1 MPQPYNHAV
10 VTDAGISLLNKA
22 QAGQCAIQFTRIA
35 TGNGIYEAAEKT
47 ASALQKRTGLKSEKN
62 SYPLSSVGLMPG
74 GGVKVTAMITN
85 QDPSTGETLVNEG
98 YYINEIGLF
107 AREKGAEENNEVL
120 YSITTA
126 VEDGDYMP
134 AYDAGNPTQIV
145 QEYRAMVSRD
155 VEVSVQY
162 SGAVMLADGDASNT
176 TVTFQQAAERA
187 DIQPGDTLAE
197 AFGKLSRY
205 LEDIPYASMLG
216 ATANAAGQAGLV
228 PAPAAGAQG
237 KFLCGDG
244 TWKDAPASQGPPGET
259 GASGPQGPKGDAGA
273 AAGFGTPAAA
283 VDANVGTP
291 SVAVTASGP
300 DTAKVFTFTFKNLKG
315 AAGPAG
321 PQGPKGDAGAAGA
334 QGPKGADGKNAIA
347 SSQTVQLSTSWSGP
361 SAPYTQTVAVSGVT
375 ANSIVLIDVA
385 DNVTSEQMDAYI
397 NAKIIGSG
405 LAEGNMTLKAFGDK
419 PSVAVP
425 IKIMVMGV

>member
-176 TVTFQQAAERA
+176 TVTFQQAEERA
-187 DIQPGDTLAE
+187 DIQPGDSLET
-197 AFGKLSRY
+197 AFGKLTKYFADMATVAFSGSYDDLDNRP
-205 LEDIPYASMLG
+205 EIPGIPDSLPADG
-216 ATANAAGQAGLV
+216 GNAATVGGKTVDDLLDYRNFTHTPHIPVIPESLPANGGDADTIGGKDLDYIMNYDNMENAP
-228 PAPAAGAQG
+228 PAPTAQSLG
-237 KFLCGDG
+237 LIS
-244 TWKDAPASQGPPGET
+244 TQT
-259 GASGPQGPKGDAGA
+259 
-273 AAGFGTPAAA
+273 
-283 VDANVGTP
+283 
-291 SVAVTASGP
+291 TA
-300 DTAKVFTFTFKNLKG
+300 
-315 AAGPAG
+315 
-321 PQGPKGDAGAAGA
+321 
-334 QGPKGADGKNAIA
+334 
-347 SSQTVQLSTSWSGP
+347 QLSTEWTG
-361 SAPYTQTVAVSGVT
+361 AEVPYSQTITVSGVNT
-375 ANSIVLIDVA
+375 DSVVDIDVA
-385 DNVTSEQMDAYI
+385 GTVTAEQLDAYI
-397 NAKIIGSG
+397 NAKIVDGGQAAGSI
-405 LAEGNMTLKAFGDK
+405 TLKAFGDK
-419 PSVAVP
+419 PEVAIP
-425 IKIMVMGV
+425 IKIVIRKV